1 MVLAHMH
8 HSAFARLTMS
18 ALVAASVSIGCAS
31 QSEPEGE
38 LESAEDNL
46 LGLECS
52 PEAMIAKAPED
63 RKAILRRAAKWVEN
77 PVSYSLTEY
86 QDGYRKDCSGFVSMA
101 WGLGDS
107 ITTAQIP
114 PRSSSTA
121 YAEAIAWEE
130 LQPGDAVSKSTTSQ
144 VLGMTVGHIRLY
156 AGTNSVGRMCFWE
169 QTYFPGV
176 SYWSGTQSHTY
187 SQWRLQLESY
197 TPIRKN

>member
-1 MVLAHMH
+1 MH
-8 HSAFARLTMS
+8 KAAIARMMISGIL
-18 ALVAASVSIGCAS
+18 AASVPLVGCAS
-31 QSEPEGE
+31 QTEAEEE
-38 LESAEDNL
+38 LSSSEDNL
-46 LGLECS
+46 LGLDCS
-52 PEAMIAKAPED
+52 PETMIENAPED
-63 RKAILRRAAKWVEN
+63 RKAILRRASKWIES

-121 YAEAIAWEE
+121 YAEPIAWED
-130 LQPGDAVSKSTTSQ
+130 LQPGDAVSKNTTSQ
-144 VLGMTVGHIRLY
+144 VLGMTVGHVRLY
-156 AGTNSVGRMCFWE
+156 AGKNSIGRMCFWE

-176 SYWSGTQSHTY
+176 SYWSGTQTHTY